1 VIGLAG
7 TKGHLSSFNHNAM
20 TRRTKR
26 MMLMLFVAVQLADVV
41 TTDHALAIGAL
52 EVNPFMAWAQAS
64 LGQWWW
70 FPKMMIACTV
80 CAIGYKAQRLWPMVV
95 AIGFP
100 LRASSL
106 TFRTGEDRKCHPW
119 TRRS

>member
-1 VIGLAG
+1 
-7 TKGHLSSFNHNAM
+7 M

-26 MMLMLFVAVQLADVV
+26 MMLMLFVAVELADVV

-80 CAIGYKAQRLWPMVV
+80 CAIGYKAQRLWPMVM
-95 AIGFP
+95 AIVFS
-100 LRASSL
+100 AACVVINFS
-106 TFRTGEDRKCHPW
+106 HP
-119 TRRS
+119 RP